1 MRRAGN
7 TKRAAALLAL
17 LVLSLVASSA
27 LAAPV
32 AAPAGGGTGGGDAL
46 GRPLFLVVVLALV
59 SLVPLVFMAT
69 TAFVKIS
76 TVLQI
81 ARNAIGAQ
89 NVPSNTVILALA
101 AVLSAVAMAPVGSA
115 IVAKGAP
122 IVAKAGE
129 LDTPTLV
136 AEGVRAVSDPLRSFL
151 TKNAT
156 PKETTRFLALARAA
170 RPEAQRASVTETD
183 LAVVVPAFIVT
194 ELNRAFALGVA
205 IFLPFLI
212 LDLVVANILVA
223 AGLASLSPA
232 QVSLPLKL
240 LLFLAVDGW
249 GLLARSLI
257 LGYQF

>member
-1 MRRAGN
+1 MPP
-7 TKRAAALLAL
+7 T
-17 LVLSLVASSA
+17 
-27 LAAPV
+27 P
-32 AAPAGGGTGGGDAL
+32 PGDAL
-46 GRPLFLVVVLALV
+46 SRPLFLVVVLALV
-59 SLVPLVFMAT
+59 SLLPLVFMAT

-115 IVAKGAP
+115 IVARGAP
-122 IVAKAGE
+122 IVAKSGE

-136 AEGVRAVSDPLRSFL
+136 AECVGAVSDPLRTFL
-151 TKNAT
+151 VKNAS
-156 PKETTRFLALARAA
+156 PRETTRFLTLARAS
-170 RPEAQRASVTETD
+170 RPKEMRD
-183 LAVVVPAFIVT
+183 AVQPRDFAVIVPAFIVS

-205 IFLPFLI
+205 IFLPFLV
-212 LDLVVANILVA
+212 LDLVVANVLVA

-249 GLLARSLI
+249 GLLARALM